1 MAKQTLPVDFKDDVL
16 NASMDGKR
24 RYRLLLQEDGTYVLE
39 DVTDYDTV
47 GSTFGA
53 AQINQ
58 TNQAVNQSA
67 DKGDVLGTLSQVK
80 SNSDAKKIASAN
92 SLKELAVASNL
103 KTYTTLAQLSLSAPV
118 TVEQIFSAM
127 PNNSYVQID
136 ANNPN
141 VITNIPINSS
151 GLLEISKIAGGRN
164 FARFT
169 ESVSTN
175 AANKTMWYGVFS
187 WSGSVAFGGWKKILE
202 RDEILATDEEIEAN
216 TDPNKIASAVAV
228 KRLNSDFENRFTN
241 NINLQTLPLKSAIA
255 HIADNNFSEFRG
267 SFDVVVSTSEGWF
280 RVEGYRDF
288 DGSAFGFANAL
299 GGTNIPYCYDRTAGA
314 DAVVKKLG
322 EPDIKSISGS
332 LAYNLERVPQ
342 NAQAGISAPS
352 GYVITKINIT
362 SATANAD
369 VAYRFTTNT
378 GVNQGFTGAM
388 SKDLSSVS
396 SVTVICEKTQNIT
409 AVSGSVS
416 FNVEIK
422 KM

>member
-16 NASMDGKR
+16 NVSMDGKR

-103 KTYTTLAQLSLSAPV
+103 KTYTTLAQLSLSAPT

-127 PNNSYVQID
+127 PDNSYVQID
-136 ANNPN
+136 ANNSN
-141 VITNIPINSS
+141 VVTNMPTNSS

-169 ESVSTN
+169 QSISTN
-175 AANKTMWYGVFS
+175 AANKAMWYGVFS

-228 KRLNSDFENRFTN
+228 KRLNSEIEALNDEG
-241 NINLQTLPLKSAIA
+241 AIKGL
-255 HIADNNFSEFRG
+255 EVR
-267 SFDVVVSTSEGWF
+267 EG
-280 RVEGYRDF
+280 
-288 DGSAFGFANAL
+288 DGVYI
-299 GGTNIPYCYDRTAGA
+299 TYQDGA
-314 DAVVKKLG
+314 DTVSKKLG
-322 EPDIKSISGS
+322 SKNFQLGVSCYSSSDTSGS
-332 LAYNLERVPQ
+332 FSQYSYSEIDVSDYSKLR
-342 NAQAGISAPS
+342 I
-352 GYVITKINIT
+352 ITG
-362 SATANAD
+362 
-369 VAYRFTTNT
+369 T
-378 GVNQGFTGAM
+378 GLN
-388 SKDLSSVS
+388 
-396 SVTVICEKTQNIT
+396 VTVDNTPAQKEGDYYLLNGN
-409 AVSGSVS
+409 SLS
-416 FNVEIK
+416 FVIQTRPMGAKVEFELLV
-422 KM
+422 